1 MKRLHFDGVF
11 FSVSMEGF
19 VCFLHLAHDK
29 HVKLTKL
36 NFWSLCCCSRRAAVV
51 QGQVTSWC
59 THFLPSFCC
68 WLKIW
73 WWWWTNEPVRNLI
86 SKQIWR
92 ASSRLGLCWHPAA
105 AVVVFTDLTAG
116 KQLPRVARAII
127 VSRIYQK
134 AFINHHSN
142 VTQIHKCFKTCLAQ
156 FGVCLNSLNSAVIN
170 KWPQRE
176 GKKGVNIATGKI
188 EILS

>member
-1 MKRLHFDGVF
+1 
-11 FSVSMEGF
+11 MEGF
-19 VCFLHLAHDK
+19 VCFLHLVHVK

-36 NFWSLCCCSRRAAVV
+36 NFWSLSVLLLCRGKSPPGAL
-51 QGQVTSWC
+51 TS
-59 THFLPSFCC
+59 FLLLIS
-68 WLKIW
+68 IW
-73 WWWWTNEPVRNLI
+73 WWRTNEPVRNLI

-92 ASSRLGLCWHPAA
+92 ARSHLWLCWHPAA
-105 AVVVFTDLTAG
+105 AVVVFNDLTAG
-116 KQLPRVARAII
+116 IQLPRVARAII
-127 VSRIYQK
+127 VRIYQK

-176 GKKGVNIATGKI
+176 GKKG
-188 EILS
+188 